1 MTRVASLSDIRDL
14 STSSP
19 RKRGPISSEPLLKI
33 NAGATL
39 APCRMEKFHAQ
50 SNIFQPVEMKRANT
64 HILGMTSKSQT
75 KPQTLEQLAR
85 LEKQRLAKIEGA
97 IALAEVDKEYVDV
110 RKNME
115 RLKALRLAKE
125 AEDAANPPPVEP
137 KKKKAAPKK
146 LAIVKASEPEAVGGE

>member
-1 MTRVASLSDIRDL
+1 MLEQQRGGGDTDLVAATDRHRRELELTFLPVEQAHQLVARSQRTVLRARLDL
-14 STSSP
+14 D
-19 RKRGPISSEPLLKI
+19 
-33 NAGATL
+33 AATL
-39 APCRMEKFHAQ
+39 GEEHA
-50 SNIFQPVEMKRANT
+50 RD
-64 HILGMTSKSQT
+64 
-75 KPQTLEQLAR
+75 
-85 LEKQRLAKIEGA
+85 
-97 IALAEVDKEYVDV
+97 AEVDKEYVDV